1 MPASNLKCWEAWAV
15 FLLCFFLVFF
25 CFLEFIFFSA
35 GLMLMLSSLR
45 SPLLPH
51 SKFRLTK
58 TCSIWSRRQSLISC
72 QLLWEVSDFGS
83 EAALE
88 VFDVEMDVTAFFQI
102 CLDNIFVRNKVQ
114 EDKNLRCLPV
124 TNLVA
129 AVLSWCSNGMPEVV
143 VGLVFW
149 IYRVCYF
156 GNTFEVSAL

>member
-15 FLLCFFLVFF
+15 FLLFF
-25 CFLEFIFFSA
+25 CFFFEFIFFSA

-51 SKFRLTK
+51 SKFRFTK
-58 TCSIWSRRQSLISC
+58 TCSMWSRRRSLISC
-72 QLLWEVSDFGS
+72 QLLRGVRFWKWGS
-83 EAALE
+83 TWG
-88 VFDVEMDVTAFFQI
+88 VWCWDGCDCFFQI
-102 CLDNIFVRNKVQ
+102 CLDNIFVRNKMQ

-129 AVLSWCSNGMPEVV
+129 AVLSWCSSDMPEG
-143 VGLVFW
+143 VGRLVLE